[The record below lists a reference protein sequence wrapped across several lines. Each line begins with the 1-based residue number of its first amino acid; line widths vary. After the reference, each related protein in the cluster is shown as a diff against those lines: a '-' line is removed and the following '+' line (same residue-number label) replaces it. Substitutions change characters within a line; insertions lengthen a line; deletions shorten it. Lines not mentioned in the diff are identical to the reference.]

1 MTWLEVGK
9 IIRPHGLRG
18 EVVVDLVSN
27 RTGRLESGSRLKTKV
42 LGSKRIPD
50 ALEVVTSRP
59 FQKRH
64 LVVFRGIDSR
74 EAAEV
79 LRAVTLLAE
88 PSSED
93 DDSLYVHELIGKH
106 VVDQYGVDRGAVSS
120 VEANPASDLL
130 VLPGGALVPLGFV
143 VGVDATSINVEV
155 PEGLFE

>member
-1 MTWLEVGK
+1 LTWLEVGK

-27 RTGRLESGSRLKTKV
+27 RSGRLAAGSRLKTKA
-42 LGSKRIPD
+42 LGPKRIPD
-50 ALEVVTSRP
+50 ELEVLASRP

-64 LVVFRGIDSR
+64 LVVFSGIDSR

-88 PSSED
+88 PSPED

-106 VVDQYGVDRGAVSS
+106 VVDQNGVDRGAVSS

-130 VLPGGALVPLGFV
+130 VLPGGALVPLRFV
-143 VGVDATSINVEV
+143 VGVEGASIHVEV
-155 PEGLFE
+155 PDGLFE